1 MRFILNKKNKEEKV
15 MTERKKLKFRKD
27 ESADPA
33 PSPPETFDDKL
44 ARIKDSNVPSPN
56 KASETPNRSPSI
68 QSAPVNQPQQRPR
81 LPAIETPRDVSAE
94 IQSIIQAYKGDLV
107 RTQEFILANFEGADL
122 YTAGFQICLILTNER
137 IARENALR
145 EIFENMRRGTI
156 TVPFDPRED
165 PLFLT
170 LIKRIIPSQVPRQVT
185 EQVPE
190 KETVQVPAK
199 EDYTTRRE
207 QKIAEL
213 HAMIDAQPGGTQ

>member
-1 MRFILNKKNKEEKV
+1 
-15 MTERKKLKFRKD
+15 MTEKKKLKFRKD
-27 ESADPA
+27 GPEDVA

-44 ARIKDSNVPSPN
+44 ARIKESNVPSPN
-56 KASETPNRSPSI
+56 QASETPNRSPSI
-68 QSAPVNQPQQRPR
+68 QTAPINQPQQRPR
-81 LPAIETPRDVSAE
+81 LPSIETPRDVSAE

-107 RTQEFILANFEGADL
+107 KTQEFILTNFEGVDL

-170 LIKRIIPSQVPRQVT
+170 LIKRIIPTQVTRQVS
-185 EQVPE
+185 EQVPA
-190 KETVQVPAK
+190 KAPAPVQVPAK

-213 HAMIDAQPGGTQ
+213 HAMIDAQPEATQ

>member
-1 MRFILNKKNKEEKV
+1 
-15 MTERKKLKFRKD
+15 MTEKKKLKFRKD
-27 ESADPA
+27 DPVDPV
-33 PSPPETFDDKL
+33 PSPPETIDDKMER
-44 ARIKDSNVPSPN
+44 AREKYVPTSNQ
-56 KASETPNRSPSI
+56 ASETPNRSPVI
-68 QSAPVNQPQQRPR
+68 QSAPMNKPQQRPR
-81 LPAIETPRDVSAE
+81 LPAIETPRDVSTE
-94 IQSIIQAYKGDLV
+94 IQTIIQAYKGDLV
-107 RTQEFILANFEGADL
+107 KTQEFILANFEGADL

-190 KETVQVPAK
+190 KEPVQVPAK

-213 HAMIDAQPGGTQ
+213 HAMIDSQPEGTQ